1 MAAENKPEGL
11 KKIRN
16 LDRMYRSA
24 VCYAGHAPAKGVS
37 DETEINN
44 DHGNSNG
51 SHVKIFLPKKL
62 LECLPKCSSLP
73 KERHRWNTN
82 EEIAAYLITF
92 EKHEEWL
99 TTSPKTRPQNGSMI
113 LYNRKKV
120 KYRKDGY
127 CWKKRKDGKTTRE
140 DHMKL
145 KVQGVEC
152 LYGCYVHSSIIP
164 TFHRR
169 CYWLLQNPDIVLVH
183 YLNVPAIEDCGK
195 PCGPIL
201 CSINTDKKE
210 WAKWTKEELIG
221 QLKPMFHGIKW
232 TCSNGNSSTGFSV
245 EQLVQQILD
254 SHQTKPPPRTHN
266 CLCTG
271 TLGAGSSVHHK
282 CNSAKHR
289 IISPKV
295 EPRAGAG
302 YSSAHSEVQNNDV
315 SEGKNEH
322 SHGGGG
328 GKGGGAGGGGGARE
342 KRNGKVPK
350 PVLLH
355 QNSTEVSS
363 TNQVEVPDTTQNSP
377 VSISSGLNSDPDMA
391 DSPVVTGMSHVASVM
406 SSLSQSAA
414 VFMSEVTGDPIYSMS
429 PTGGPNAHLMGPDA
443 ASQGLV
449 LAVTSDSH
457 KFAFP
462 GSGAGGSGGAG
473 ASEGLAMLSAPG
485 VSEELV
491 LSSSLDSSGIKLP
504 ETTVNFDPDC
514 FLNNPKQGQTY
525 GGSGLKGEAGSSGT
539 SSSSS
544 VGPSSSSS
552 SSNGGLRRSPPVSDS
567 GYGFGTSL
575 VKTEIKTEDT
585 SFEQQLAKEASY
597 QVGSVVSGAG
607 GGPGSAGPG
616 SAQGSL
622 TLTPASSLLPSGGGL
637 SPSTTLEQMDFSAID
652 AKQDY
657 SSSSVSGGY
666 GQAMSSPH
674 LAHQSRSPSFF
685 LQEPPPP
692 PPQSS
697 SQPGAAQKTHLLDQN
712 SHDSGAAFLG
722 LQVVKTESPGSGGNN
737 GHLHHH
743 HGHQSQHAASSCN
756 GGSPAEGPGAGQQ
769 ASLQL
774 LQYQGGF
781 PPLGPEHEEV
791 VALEPQGGAGGGVGG
806 GQAGGPEGG
815 AEGLLKAGDHLQAC
829 GAAGPEGAGA
839 EHYLQQAPESGG
851 AGAGGAAAGGAGGG
865 AGGGGLLRGG
875 NPSGGAGGGPPPQL
889 QPLLQGLYQAV
900 GAHPP
905 LGGAG
910 GGGAG
915 GGGMEISLD
924 HFDISFGN
932 QFSDLI
938 NDFISVEGGGAAV
951 GPGAAALYAH
961 QLVAPPGSEGPPP
974 PAGPPP
980 PGAEEAGARGAGYG
994 PAELCLPPCCSP
1006 QALGGAGGAGGA
1018 AGAAGEAGSLA
1029 YMHVAEVVSAAVAQG
1044 ALGMLQATGR
1054 LFMVTDYSP
1063 EWSYPEGGVKVLIT
1077 GPWQEASSSYS
1088 CLFDQISVP
1097 ASLIQPGVLRCYCPA
1112 HDTGLVTLQVAV
1124 NNQIISN
1131 SVVFEYKARAL
1142 PSLPSSQH
1150 DWLSLDDN
1158 QFRMSILERLEQ
1170 MERRM
1175 AEMSGHHQQGA
1186 GGTTGGT
1193 GGGAGGNTSQTQ
1205 CMSGQGPAG
1214 SSFESRVVV
1223 VCEKMMSR
1231 ACWAKSKHL
1240 IHSKTF
1246 RGMTLLHLAA
1256 AQGYATLIQTL
1267 IKWRSKHADSIDL
1280 ELEVDPLNVD
1290 HFSCTPLM
1298 WACALGHMEAAVVLY
1313 KWDRRALAI
1322 PDSLGRLPLSIARS
1336 RGHTKLADCLEQ
1348 LQRDEQQQPPSA
1360 LPPAPRLAFSP
1371 APDTPAPDSWMV
1383 AWGSDTVAA
1392 APGQKG
1398 GGAGATTNPSPDL
1411 RRPRSEPS
1419 SYYSSEC
1426 QRDLPLAKKHKPNPE
1441 FFQGRPDKAMSV
1453 PLSLE
1458 QQQLHKLSG
1467 SPKAAL
1473 SDSLSP
1479 DKSLEEAGGGS
1490 SGGLPHHKLG
1500 AFRGLGGAGGG
1511 GGGVGSKWGS
1521 RELYSAAAVTLGAVA
1536 VQPAALGR
1544 KGAGAG
1550 GGSSL
1555 GKEKLASRLRQREP
1569 LSVLMMS
1576 EREMVDTELLS
1587 YRDDL
1592 ENQDCLAHMD
1602 DLQVNM
1608 MTLAEHIIE
1617 ATPERI
1623 KRENF
1628 VAVETTPLD
1637 SAGVS
1642 NTMSWLASYL
1652 GDVEHLPSVIHLR
1665 SLYSEPLTPSSNPSL
1680 SPAGSPLRE
1689 GPFEKPSLPSP
1700 ADWTDF
1706 LSASNSKVER
1716 DLAQLTLSDPEQREL
1731 YEAARLVQTAFRK
1744 YKGRPLREQQ
1754 EVAAAV
1760 IQRCYRKYKQ
1770 LTWIALKY
1778 ALYKKMTQAAILIQS
1793 KFRSYHEQKKF
1804 QQSRRAAVLIQQYYR
1819 SYKEFG
1825 RLRPHRRAAAAALVQ
1840 HKLSS
1845 LLTKKQ
1851 DQAAR
1856 KIMRFLRRCRHR
1868 VKELRR
1874 DREHETLQKNP
1885 LTM

>member
-11 KKIRN
+11 KKVRN
-16 LDRMYRSA
+16 PDRMYRSA
-24 VCYAGHAPAKGVS
+24 VCYAGHGPPKSIS
-37 DETEINN
+37 DDTETNN
-44 DHGNSNG
+44 EHG
-51 SHVKIFLPKKL
+51 HLKIYLPKKL
-62 LECLPKCSSLP
+62 LECLPKCTSLP

-221 QLKPMFHGIKW
+221 QLKPM
-232 TCSNGNSSTGFSV
+232 C
-245 EQLVQQILD
+245 
-254 SHQTKPPPRTHN
+254 
-266 CLCTG
+266 
-271 TLGAGSSVHHK
+271 AGSSVHHK

-295 EPRAGAG
+295 DPRSGG

-315 SEGKNEH
+315 SEGKTEH
-322 SHGGGG
+322 SAHGGGKSSGGGG
-328 GKGGGAGGGGGARE
+328 GGGSARE
-342 KRNGKVPK
+342 KRNGKVHK

-391 DSPVVTGMSHVASVM
+391 DSPVVTGMSHVPSVM
-406 SSLSQSAA
+406 SSLSQS
-414 VFMSEVTGDPIYSMS
+414 VFMSEVTGDPVYSMS
-429 PTGGPNAHLMGPDA
+429 PTGGPNAHLMGADA
-443 ASQGLV
+443 TSQGLV
-449 LAVTSDSH
+449 LSVAADRH

-462 GSGAGGSGGAG
+462 GGGVGEPGTTTAGDSL
-473 ASEGLAMLSAPG
+473 SMLSAAG

-491 LSSSLDSSGIKLP
+491 LTSSLDAGTIKMP
-504 ETTVNFDPDC
+504 ETNMNFDPDC

-525 GGSGLKGEAGSSGT
+525 GGSALKTENNSSST
-539 SSSSS
+539 SSSS
-544 VGPSSSSS
+544 GGSSST
-552 SSNGGLRRSPPVSDS
+552 NGSLQRSPNMADN
-567 GYGFGTSL
+567 GYTFNSAL
-575 VKTEIKTEDT
+575 IKNIKTEDT
-585 SFEQQLAKEASY
+585 SFEQQLAKESGY
-597 QVGSVVSGAG
+597 QVGGVVNCGSGVSSGAG
-607 GGPGSAGPG
+607 SN
-616 SAQGSL
+616 QGSL
-622 TLTPASSLLPSGGGL
+622 GLTTAGSLLPSGGGL

-652 AKQDY
+652 AKQEY
-657 SSSSVSGGY
+657 TSSAAAVSY

-674 LAHQSRSPSFF
+674 MQHQNHSPSFF
-685 LQEPPPP
+685 LQDAS
-692 PPQSS
+692 QTSQTQQGRSS
-697 SQPGAAQKTHLLDQN
+697 LGQKTHLMEHN
-712 SHDSGAAFLG
+712 SHDSGGYMG
-722 LQVVKTESPGSGGNN
+722 LQVVKTDSPGSN

-743 HGHQSQHAASSCN
+743 HQTQTQHRANCN
-756 GGSPAEGPGAGQQ
+756 GGSPTEGPGQTG
-769 ASLQL
+769 SLQL
-774 LQYQGGF
+774 LQYQGPF
-781 PPLGPEHEEV
+781 PGMGTEHEEV
-791 VALEPQGGAGGGVGG
+791 VGLD
-806 GQAGGPEGG
+806 QAGGVSSAQTG
-815 AEGLLKAGDHLQAC
+815 ANGENGADNLLKPGDHIQAC
-829 GAAGPEGAGA
+829 GAGNGDGGGA
-839 EHYLQQAPESGG
+839 EHYLQQASDGGGGGTGG
-851 AGAGGAAAGGAGGG
+851 AGEGVTIHN
-865 AGGGGLLRGG
+865 G
-875 NPSGGAGGGPPPQL
+875 NNNNDGSNRTQQQQQL
-889 QPLLQGLYQAV
+889 QPLLQGTSMVQGLYNSV
-900 GAHPP
+900 GTHQGLGGAASN
-905 LGGAG
+905 GGAG
-910 GGGAG
+910 GT
-915 GGGMEISLD
+915 GMEINLD

-938 NDFISVEGGGAAV
+938 NDFISVDGSGTAMSAGG
-951 GPGAAALYAH
+951 ALYAH
-961 QLVAPPGSEGPPP
+961 QLVTSHSSENQNTASGGPQQ
-974 PAGPPP
+974 AQEDG
-980 PGAEEAGARGAGYG
+980 GARGSGYN
-994 PAELCLPPCCSP
+994 PSELCLQPCCSP
-1006 QALGGAGGAGGA
+1006 QSLSGGAGAGGNT
-1018 AGAAGEAGSLA
+1018 GEAGSLS
-1029 YMHVAEVVSAAVAQG
+1029 YMNVAEVVSAAVAQG

-1077 GPWQEASSSYS
+1077 GPWQEASSNYS

-1112 HDTGLVTLQVAV
+1112 HDTGLVTLQVAIS
-1124 NNQIISN
+1124 NQIISS

-1175 AEMSGHHQQGA
+1175 AEMASHQQSSSAGSGGA
-1186 GGTTGGT
+1186 
-1193 GGGAGGNTSQTQ
+1193 GGGAGGGGGGGGGGGSGGGGGGGNNSQTQ
-1205 CMSGQGPAG
+1205 CVSGQTQAS

-1256 AQGYATLIQTL
+1256 GQGYATLIQTL
-1267 IKWRSKHADSIDL
+1267 IKWRTKHADSIDL

-1298 WACALGHMEAAVVLY
+1298 WACALGHLEAAVVLY

-1336 RGHTKLADCLEQ
+1336 RGHTKLAECLEQ
-1348 LQRDEQQQPPSA
+1348 LQREEQQPAAP
-1360 LPPAPRLAFSP
+1360 LPPTSHMSFSP
-1371 APDTPAPDSWMV
+1371 APDAPTTDSWMV
-1383 AWGSDTVAA
+1383 SWANDSIVA
-1392 APGQKG
+1392 PSGKKG
-1398 GGAGATTNPSPDL
+1398 GPANTTTTSSTTSLNPDL

-1419 SYYSSEC
+1419 NCYSSEG

-1441 FFQGRPDKAMSV
+1441 LFQTRPDKAMSV

-1458 QQQLHKLSG
+1458 QQHLHKLST
-1467 SPKAAL
+1467 STK
-1473 SDSLSP
+1473 SLSSEGLSS
-1479 DKSLEEAGGGS
+1479 DKSLSGGS
-1490 SGGLPHHKLG
+1490 TGTT
-1500 AFRGLGGAGGG
+1500 R
-1511 GGGVGSKWGS
+1511 WTS
-1521 RELYSAAAVTLGAVA
+1521 RENFSSSN
-1536 VQPAALGR
+1536 LGR
-1544 KGAGAG
+1544 KPLGMS
-1550 GGSSL
+1550 GSSSL
-1555 GKEKLASRLRQREP
+1555 TKEKLVNRLRQREQ
-1569 LSVLMMS
+1569 LGMLVMAD
-1576 EREMVDTELLS
+1576 REMADSELLS
-1587 YRDDL
+1587 YREDL
-1592 ENQDCLAHMD
+1592 ENQDCFTQMD

-1628 VAVETTPLD
+1628 TAADSVPLD
-1637 SAGVS
+1637 TSGVS
-1642 NTMSWLASYL
+1642 STMNWLANYL
-1652 GDVEHLPSVIHLR
+1652 GDVEQLPSIIHLR
-1665 SLYSEPLTPSSNPSL
+1665 SLYNEPLTPSSNPSL
-1680 SPAGSPLRE
+1680 SPGGSPLRE
-1689 GPFEKPSLPSP
+1689 GPLERSAVPSL
-1700 ADWTDF
+1700 ADWSEF
-1706 LSASNSKVER
+1706 INASNSKVER

-1760 IQRCYRKYKQ
+1760 IQRCYKKYKQ

-1825 RLRPHRRAAAAALVQ
+1825 RLKPQQRGAAAALVQ
-1840 HKLSS
+1840 HKLRGS
-1845 LLTKKQ
+1845 LLTKRQ

-1856 KIMRFLRRCRHR
+1856 KIMRFLRRCRHSPLMDHRLFKR
-1868 VKELRR
+1868 VSAASATQFVPPLLSLSPLPVYFL
-1874 DREHETLQKNP
+1874 TPPSLSFNP
-1885 LTM
+1885 PCVSLSHSLIKQ

>member
-11 KKIRN
+11 KKVRN
-16 LDRMYRSA
+16 PDRMYRSA
-24 VCYAGHAPAKGVS
+24 VCYAGHGPPKSIS
-37 DETEINN
+37 DDTETNN
-44 DHGNSNG
+44 EHG
-51 SHVKIFLPKKL
+51 HLKIYLPKKL
-62 LECLPKCSSLP
+62 LECLPKCTSLP

-232 TCSNGNSSTGFSV
+232 TCSNGNSSSGFSV

-282 CNSAKHR
+282 CNSSKHR

-295 EPRAGAG
+295 DPRTGG
-302 YSSAHSEVQNNDV
+302 YSNAHSEVQNNDV
-315 SEGKNEH
+315 SEGKTEH
-322 SHGGGG
+322 SAHGGGKSSGGGG
-328 GKGGGAGGGGGARE
+328 GGSSARE
-342 KRNGKVPK
+342 KRNGKVHK

-391 DSPVVTGMSHVASVM
+391 DSPVVTGMSHVPSVM
-406 SSLSQSAA
+406 SSLSQS
-414 VFMSEVTGDPIYSMS
+414 VFMSEVAGDPVYSMS
-429 PTGGPNAHLMGPDA
+429 PTGGPNTHLIGADA
-443 ASQGLV
+443 ASQALV
-449 LAVTSDSH
+449 LSVAADRH

-462 GSGAGGSGGAG
+462 GGGVGEPGTTTAGDSL
-473 ASEGLAMLSAPG
+473 SMLSAAG

-491 LSSSLDSSGIKLP
+491 LTSTLDTGAMKIP
-504 ETTVNFDPDC
+504 ETNMNFDPDC

-525 GGSGLKGEAGSSGT
+525 GGSALKTENSPSASSSG
-539 SSSSS
+539 
-544 VGPSSSSS
+544 G
-552 SSNGGLRRSPPVSDS
+552 SNINNGSLQRSPMSDN
-567 GYGFGTSL
+567 GYTFSSAL
-575 VKTEIKTEDT
+575 VKNIKTEDT
-585 SFEQQLAKEASY
+585 SFEQQLAKESGY
-597 QVGSVVSGAG
+597 QVGGVVNCGGGASSGAG
-607 GGPGSAGPG
+607 SNQGNLGLTAAG
-616 SAQGSL
+616 
-622 TLTPASSLLPSGGGL
+622 SLLPSGGGL

-652 AKQDY
+652 AKQEYTSNAAAVSY
-657 SSSSVSGGY
+657 S
-666 GQAMSSPH
+666 QAMSSPH
-674 LAHQSRSPSFF
+674 MQHQNHSPSFF
-685 LQEPPPP
+685 LQDTS
-692 PPQSS
+692 QTSQTQQGRSS
-697 SQPGAAQKTHLLDQN
+697 LIQKTHLMEHN
-712 SHDSGAAFLG
+712 SHDSGAYMG
-722 LQVVKTESPGSGGNN
+722 LQVVKTDSPGSN

-743 HGHQSQHAASSCN
+743 HQTQHRANCN
-756 GGSPAEGPGAGQQ
+756 GGSPTDGPGQT

-774 LQYQGGF
+774 LQYQGTF
-781 PPLGPEHEEV
+781 PGMGTEHEEV
-791 VALEPQGGAGGGVGG
+791 VGLEQGGGVSSAQTGAVENG
-806 GQAGGPEGG
+806 AGN
-815 AEGLLKAGDHLQAC
+815 LLKPGDHIQAC
-829 GAAGPEGAGA
+829 GGGNGDGA
-839 EHYLQQAPESGG
+839 EHYLQQATDG
-851 AGAGGAAAGGAGGG
+851 GGG
-865 AGGGGLLRGG
+865 ARGVGEGVTIHNG
-875 NPSGGAGGGPPPQL
+875 NNNNDGSNRTQQQQQQQL
-889 QPLLQGLYQAV
+889 QPLLQGTSMVQGLYNTV
-900 GAHPP
+900 GTHQGLGGAAGN
-905 LGGAG
+905 GGAG
-910 GGGAG
+910 GT
-915 GGGMEISLD
+915 GMEINLD

-938 NDFISVEGGGAAV
+938 NDFISVDGSGTAMSAGG
-951 GPGAAALYAH
+951 ALYAH
-961 QLVAPPGSEGPPP
+961 QLVTSHSSENQNTASGAPQQAQEDG
-974 PAGPPP
+974 
-980 PGAEEAGARGAGYG
+980 GARASGYN
-994 PAELCLPPCCSP
+994 PSELCLQPCCSP
-1006 QALGGAGGAGGA
+1006 QSLSGGASAGGNT
-1018 AGAAGEAGSLA
+1018 GEAGSLS
-1029 YMHVAEVVSAAVAQG
+1029 YMNVAEVVSAAVAQG

-1077 GPWQEASSSYS
+1077 GPWQEASSNYS

-1112 HDTGLVTLQVAV
+1112 HDTGLVTLQVAIS
-1124 NNQIISN
+1124 NQIISS

-1175 AEMSGHHQQGA
+1175 AEMASHQQSSSAGSGGA
-1186 GGTTGGT
+1186 GGGT
-1193 GGGAGGNTSQTQ
+1193 GGGGAGGGGCGGGGGGNNSQSQ
-1205 CMSGQGPAG
+1205 CVSGQMQAS

-1256 AQGYATLIQTL
+1256 GQGYATLIQTL
-1267 IKWRSKHADSIDL
+1267 IKWRTKHADSIDL

-1298 WACALGHMEAAVVLY
+1298 WACALGHLEAAVVLY

-1336 RGHTKLADCLEQ
+1336 RGHTKLAECLEQ
-1348 LQRDEQQQPPSA
+1348 LQREEQ
-1360 LPPAPRLAFSP
+1360 PPAPLPPTSRMSFSP
-1371 APDTPAPDSWMV
+1371 APDAPTTDSWMV
-1383 AWGSDTVAA
+1383 SWANDGTVA
-1392 APGQKG
+1392 PSGKKG
-1398 GGAGATTNPSPDL
+1398 PTNTTISSTTSLNPDL

-1419 SYYSSEC
+1419 NCYNSEG

-1441 FFQGRPDKAMSV
+1441 LFQTRPNKAMSV

-1458 QQQLHKLSG
+1458 QQQLHKLST
-1467 SPKAAL
+1467 STK
-1473 SDSLSP
+1473 SLSSEGLSS
-1479 DKSLEEAGGGS
+1479 DKHLSTGGS
-1490 SGGLPHHKLG
+1490 T
-1500 AFRGLGGAGGG
+1500 ATAR
-1511 GGGVGSKWGS
+1511 WTS
-1521 RELYSAAAVTLGAVA
+1521 RDNFSSSN
-1536 VQPAALGR
+1536 LGR
-1544 KGAGAG
+1544 KSLGMS
-1550 GGSSL
+1550 GSSSL
-1555 GKEKLASRLRQREP
+1555 AKEKLVNRLRQREQ
-1569 LSVLMMS
+1569 LGMLVMAD
-1576 EREMVDTELLS
+1576 REMANSELLS
-1587 YRDDL
+1587 YREDL
-1592 ENQDCLAHMD
+1592 ENQDCFTQMD

-1628 VAVETTPLD
+1628 TAADSVPLD
-1637 SAGVS
+1637 TSGVS
-1642 NTMSWLASYL
+1642 STMNWLANYL
-1652 GDVEHLPSVIHLR
+1652 GDVEQLPSIIHLR
-1665 SLYSEPLTPSSNPSL
+1665 SLYNEPLTPTSNPSL
-1680 SPAGSPLRE
+1680 SPGGSPLQE
-1689 GPFEKPSLPSP
+1689 GPLDRSAVPSL
-1700 ADWTDF
+1700 ADWSEF
-1706 LSASNSKVER
+1706 INASNSKVER

-1744 YKGRPLREQQ
+1744 YKGRPLQEQQ

-1760 IQRCYRKYKQ
+1760 IQRCYKKYKQ

-1825 RLRPHRRAAAAALVQ
+1825 RLKPHQRGAAAALVQ
-1840 HKLSS
+1840 HKLRGS
-1845 LLTKKQ
+1845 LLTKRQ

-1856 KIMRFLRRCRHR
+1856 KIMRFLRRCRHS
-1868 VKELRR
+1868 
-1874 DREHETLQKNP
+1874 P
-1885 LTM
+1885 LMDHRLFKRGERIEKGQGT